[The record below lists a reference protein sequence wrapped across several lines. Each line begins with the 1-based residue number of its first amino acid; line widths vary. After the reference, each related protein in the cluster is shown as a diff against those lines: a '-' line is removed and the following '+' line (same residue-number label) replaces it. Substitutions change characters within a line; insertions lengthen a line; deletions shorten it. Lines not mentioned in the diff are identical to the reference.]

1 MAFEEL
7 LARFNLL
14 MAEMENQPEDAH
26 ELFEQLHMELNQLKA
41 AGHQLPDDLLKFERD
56 LERELTARAG
66 TPAGEG

>member
-1 MAFEEL
+1 MPFEDL

-41 AGHQLPDDLLKFERD
+41 TGQPLPEDLMKFERQ
-56 LERELTARAG
+56 LEQELTARMNKG
-66 TPAGEG
+66 PGKD